1 MNTTK
6 VKDLMTRNLIAID
19 GEDSVI
25 EASKIMIDNKIGSV
39 LVYEDDK
46 PVGIITER
54 DIVQKIMTDCK
65 DLCDVR
71 AIEIATKE
79 LITISPLDS
88 IEHAL
93 VTMHRSRIKRIPV
106 KDPNNDELVGI
117 ITTHDI
123 IAAFNT
129 LELA

>member
-6 VKDLMTRNLIAID
+6 VKDLMTRNLIAIE
-19 GEDSVI
+19 GEESVI
-25 EASKIMIDNKIGSV
+25 DASKTMIENKIGSV
-39 LVYEDDK
+39 LVYENDMLI
-46 PVGIITER
+46 GIITER

-65 DLCDVR
+65 DLCDVK
-71 AIEIATKE
+71 AIEIASKQ
-79 LITISPLDS
+79 LITIFPSDT

-93 VTMHRSRIKRIPV
+93 VIMHRNRIKRIPV
-106 KDPNNDELVGI
+106 KDPSTNELVGI

-129 LELA
+129 LELV

>member
-1 MNTTK
+1 
-6 VKDLMTRNLIAID
+6 MTRHLIAIE

-39 LVYEDDK
+39 LVYENDK
-46 PVGIITER
+46 PIGIITER
-54 DIVQKIMTDCK
+54 DIVQKIMTDCT
-65 DLCDVR
+65 DLCDVK
-71 AIEIATKE
+71 AIEIASRK
-79 LITISPLDS
+79 LITISPSDS

-93 VTMHRSRIKRIPV
+93 VIMHRNRIKRIPV
-106 KDPNNDELVGI
+106 KDPNSNELVGI

-129 LELA
+129 LELI